1 MKNITGRG
9 LKGGSKLQEM
19 NSGAVGNNSDIVNDK
34 TVNDAYPGNKTL
46 GRSYLNRLF
55 DELSDA
61 AREDL
66 IEYLD
71 RMGLINEPDM
81 LVIPSTRHYFYDAE
95 DMKGIKTVVNLRQL
109 NHVREVRDF
118 LRTIVDLLPVR
129 SNFVGCF
136 VDNRVQ
142 NGFSDKYSNLP
153 REISEKAEAYENGI
167 ESRIPFINRMYS
179 FIDSRT
185 NRYLTKRAVTHLLEE
200 CGLQIIGMTDL
211 NGLTYFWTQKI
222 KPIAG

>member
-1 MKNITGRG
+1 MKNNTGRG
-9 LKGGSKLQEM
+9 IKDTVKLQEM
-19 NSGAVGNNSDIVNDK
+19 NSGAVGNNSDIVNDQ
-34 TVNDAYPGNKTL
+34 TVNGAYPKNKTL
-46 GRSYLNRLF
+46 RKSDLNRLF

-71 RMGLINEPDM
+71 RMGLINEADI
-81 LVIPSTRHYFYDAE
+81 LVIPSSRHYFYDAE
-95 DMKGIKTVVNLRQL
+95 DMKGIKTIVNLRLL

-118 LRTIVDLLPVR
+118 LRTIVDLLPVK

-136 VDNRVQ
+136 VDNRSQ

-153 REISEKAEAYENGI
+153 HEISEKAEAYENGI

-200 CGLQIIGMTDL
+200 CGLQIIGMTEL

-222 KPIAG
+222 KSSQ

>member
-1 MKNITGRG
+1 MKNNAGRG
-9 LKGGSKLQEM
+9 LKGGINLQEM
-19 NSGAVGNNSDIVNDK
+19 NSGAVGNNSDIVNDEV
-34 TVNDAYPGNKTL
+34 VNGAYPKNKTL
-46 GRSYLNRLF
+46 RKSDLYRLF

-71 RMGLINEPDM
+71 RMGLINEADI

-95 DMKGIKTVVNLRQL
+95 DMKGIKTIVNLRQL

-118 LRTIVDLLPVR
+118 LRTIVDLLSVK

-136 VDNRVQ
+136 VDNKVQ

-200 CGLQIIGMTDL
+200 CGLQIIGMTEL
-211 NGLTYFWTQKI
+211 NGMTYFWTQKI
-222 KPIAG
+222 KSSQ